1 MKKQVPTN
9 GRNSKRGYRGVQ
21 IRKDLRLAI
30 YLRDEFHCV
39 YCGKN
44 LHRAKQE
51 DVTLDHLTPDSKGGS
66 NEPKNLV
73 TACRRC
79 NCSRQDKPWR
89 QYATGGAVQ
98 HIQKVVRRQIRGYRD
113 LAKAILEGK
122 IKDPRHSK

>member
-1 MKKQVPTN
+1 MKKTPPTN
-9 GRNSKRGYRGVQ
+9 GRNSARGYRGVM

-44 LHRAKQE
+44 LHRAN
-51 DVTLDHLTPDSKGGS
+51 SKGGT

-113 LAKAILEGK
+113 LAKAIIAGK
-122 IKDPRHSK
+122 IEDPRKN